1 MRKYW
6 DRMVIRFGLPR
17 IIIVGFF
24 LLLAIGANYF
34 QMDLLQ
40 LLSDCVRRWGMY
52 GILTLAMVPAVQC
65 GIGLNFGISMGIVGG
80 LLGGLLVIELRLT
93 QIPPADGCS
102 PSAGPVG
109 RYLDCHCCGR
119 NSCGGDWMA
128 VWTAAEPGQGS

>member
-40 LLSDCVRRWGMY
+40 LLSDCVRRWG
-52 GILTLAMVPAVQC
+52 
-65 GIGLNFGISMGIVGG
+65 
-80 LLGGLLVIELRLT
+80 
-93 QIPPADGCS
+93 
-102 PSAGPVG
+102 
-109 RYLDCHCCGR
+109 
-119 NSCGGDWMA
+119 
-128 VWTAAEPGQGS
+128 TA

>member
-52 GILTLAMVPAVQC
+52 GILTLAMVRNWFEFRHFHGHC
-65 GIGLNFGISMGIVGG
+65 W
-80 LLGGLLVIELRLT
+80 R
-93 QIPPADGCS
+93 
-102 PSAGPVG
+102 PSG
-109 RYLDCHCCGR
+109 RSACH
-119 NSCGGDWMA
+119 
-128 VWTAAEPGQGS
+128 